1 MPDKPKFKNLGILS
15 KVDFAQNFKSDYY
28 DYGMSVIEDRAVPDV
43 RDGLKPVQ
51 RAILIEML
59 TSKIN
64 SHAKTVKVAKITGA
78 VIGKWHPHG
87 DISVEDALAVMAAP
101 WKNSMPAI
109 EIKGN
114 GGSVFGD
121 KHAAGRYIEARLSPT
136 GDAYGQNL
144 KEGIVPYMPNFDE
157 TLRMPKVLPAQL
169 PYLLINGGEGIA
181 VGLASSIPPHNPVE
195 VIKAFLRYA
204 KNSSLSVKQLMT
216 TMKGPDF
223 PTKGEIINKRD
234 LDKIYETGLGSIRI
248 RGRIKYD
255 PKDRSLHIYEIP
267 FTFAGSMN
275 NLVDE
280 LAIDCMGAPT
290 KSGKRAEPKVKG
302 VLDVKDHS
310 GKDGID
316 ITLKLRRGVDPEQVK
331 QAIFAKTR
339 METNFK
345 FDMSALNNRHQ
356 KRYNLKSYFKEYLA
370 FQNEIITNE
379 YKIQEKDL
387 AKRLE
392 ILAAMIGIQ
401 SVIDPIVACA
411 RLSNGKKE
419 LKEVL
424 MTGKVLPGLPAQ
436 YVQLVK
442 QFKCTELQAD
452 AVASLPIY
460 RLNKLDYDKMRQ
472 EAEEDQQKLEYAQKV
487 QTDSELRREIII
499 KRHQEELKKLK
510 GKNFE
515 RKTDIIDDSN
525 TTAAQLEVPES
536 SLYFSFNKYHYLRL
550 ADRKFEG
557 SIKTTNKQRIGFID
571 EDGICYNLFLE
582 NAKMTNSTGVL
593 IDTLLKTK
601 APIVGYASSF
611 DSKDEHLLLYVF
623 TDGHAKLT
631 DERKFKTKSHATK
644 VSSGKTKIKIVKVF
658 EVPKDTESITL
669 NKQTFSLKDFSH
681 QGIGGVGKKM
691 IKPIEDAMLDV
702 TFNKKQE
709 EAEKSINVTE
719 TSKNTVLSK

>member
-1 MPDKPKFKNLGILS
+1 MLTQKGAAGIFMSKIKNLGIIS
-15 KVDFAQNFKSDYY
+15 KVDFSNNFKSDYY

-59 TSKIN
+59 SSHITSK
-64 SHAKTVKVAKITGA
+64 AKTVKVAKITGA

-87 DISVEDALAVMAAP
+87 DTSVEDALAVMAAP
-101 WKNSMPAI
+101 WKNPMPAI

-157 TLRMPKVLPAQL
+157 TLHMPKVLPAQL

-195 VIKAFLRYA
+195 VIKAFLRYT

-216 TMKGPDF
+216 TIKGPDF

-234 LDKIYETGLGSIRI
+234 LPKIYETGLGSIRI
-248 RGRIKYD
+248 RGRIRYD
-255 PKDRSLHIYEIP
+255 KKDRSLHVYEIP
-267 FTFAGSMN
+267 FVFAGSMN

-280 LAIDCMGAPT
+280 LAIDCLGAPT
-290 KSGKRAEPKVKG
+290 KSGKYAEPKVKG
-302 VLDVKDHS
+302 ILDVQDHS

-370 FQNEIITNE
+370 FQNEIIANE
-379 YKIQEKDL
+379 YKIKAKDL
-387 AKRLE
+387 KKRLE
-392 ILAAMIGIQ
+392 ILDAMIGLQ
-401 SVIDPIVACA
+401 NVIDPIVACA

-419 LKEVL
+419 LKDVL
-424 MTGKVLPGLPAQ
+424 MTGKILKGLPKKF
-436 YVQLVK
+436 VPIVK
-442 QFKCTELQAD
+442 KFKCTQLQAD

-460 RLNKLDYDKMRQ
+460 KLNKLDYNKMKQ
-472 EAEEDQQKLEYAQKV
+472 DQKDFQDELTYAQKV
-487 QTDSELRREIII
+487 QDDPNLRREIII
-499 KRHQEELKKLK
+499 KRHEDKLKKLK
-510 GKNFE
+510 GKNFK
-515 RKTDIIDDSN
+515 RRTDIIDDKI
-525 TTAAQLEVPES
+525 TTSAQLEVPES
-536 SLYFSFNKYHYLRL
+536 TLYFSFNKYHYLRL
-550 ADRKFEG
+550 NDRKFDD
-557 SIKTTNKQRIGFID
+557 SLKTTNKHRLGFID
-571 EDGICYNLFLE
+571 ENGICYNLFLE
-582 NAKMTNSTGVL
+582 NAKMTNATGVL
-593 IDTLLKTK
+593 IDTLVKSK
-601 APIVGYASSF
+601 APIIGCIGHIDDQQETS
-611 DSKDEHLLLYVF
+611 LLYVF
-623 TDGHAKLT
+623 VDGHVKIT
-631 DERKFKTKSHATK
+631 DERNFKTKSHATK
-644 VSSGKTKIKIVKVF
+644 VSSGKTKIKIAKIA
-658 EVPKDTESITL
+658 EVPKDTTSIVL
-669 NKQTFSLKDFSH
+669 NGKEFNIADFSH
-681 QGIGGVGKKM
+681 QGLGGTGKKM
-691 IKPIEDAMLDV
+691 IKPLEDGLIKIE
-702 TFNKKQE
+702 FKKG
-709 EAEKSINVTE
+709 K
-719 TSKNTVLSK
+719 

>member
-15 KVDFAQNFKSDYY
+15 KVDFSQNFKSDYY

-87 DISVEDALAVMAAP
+87 DTSVEDALAVMAAP

-331 QAIFAKTR
+331 QSIFAKTR

-411 RLSNGKKE
+411 RLSSGKKE

-601 APIVGYASSF
+601 APIVGYASSI

-669 NKQTFSLKDFSH
+669 NKQTFSLSDFSH

-709 EAEKSINVTE
+709 EVEKSINVTE
-719 TSKNTVLSK
+719 TSKNADE

>member
-1 MPDKPKFKNLGILS
+1 MSKIKNLGIIS
-15 KVDFAQNFKSDYY
+15 KVDFSQNFKSDYY

-59 TSKIN
+59 SSHITSK
-64 SHAKTVKVAKITGA
+64 AKTVKVAKITGA

-87 DISVEDALAVMAAP
+87 DASVEDALAVMAAP
-101 WKNSMPAI
+101 WKNPMPAI

-195 VIKAFLRYA
+195 VIKAFLRYT

-216 TMKGPDF
+216 TIKGPDF

-234 LDKIYETGLGSIRI
+234 LPKIYETGLGSIRI
-248 RGRIKYD
+248 RGRIRYD
-255 PKDRSLHIYEIP
+255 KKDRSLHIYEIP
-267 FTFAGSMN
+267 FVFAGSMN

-280 LAIDCMGAPT
+280 LAIDCLGAPT

-316 ITLKLRRGVDPEQVK
+316 ITLKLRRGVDPDQVK

-370 FQNEIITNE
+370 FQNEIIANE
-379 YKIQEKDL
+379 YKIQAKDL

-392 ILAAMIGIQ
+392 ILSAMIGLQ
-401 SVIDPIVACA
+401 NVIDPIVTCA

-424 MTGKVLPGLPAQ
+424 MTGKILKGLPKKF
-436 YVQLVK
+436 VPIVK
-442 QFKCTELQAD
+442 CFNCTQLQAD

-460 RLNKLDYDKMRQ
+460 KLNKLDYDKMKHEQKDCQ
-472 EAEEDQQKLEYAQKV
+472 EKLAYAQKV
-487 QTDSELRREIII
+487 QKDPSLRREIII
-499 KRHQEELKKLK
+499 KRHEDELEKLK
-510 GKNFE
+510 SKDFK
-515 RKTDIIDDSN
+515 RRTDIIDDKV
-525 TTAAQLEVPES
+525 TTSAQLEVPES
-536 SLYFSFNKYHYLRL
+536 ALYFSFDKYHYLRL
-550 ADRKFEG
+550 NDHKFDD
-557 SIKTTNKQRIGFID
+557 SIKTTNKHRLGFLD
-571 EDGICYNLFLE
+571 ENGICYNLFLE

-593 IDTLLKTK
+593 IDTLVKSK
-601 APIVGYASSF
+601 APIIGCISHIDDKQETS
-611 DSKDEHLLLYVF
+611 LLYVF
-623 TDGHAKLT
+623 VDGHVKIT
-631 DERKFKTKSHATK
+631 DERNFQTKSHATK
-644 VSSGKTKIKIVKVF
+644 VSRGKTKIQIAKIV
-658 EVPKDTESITL
+658 EVPKDTKTIKLNDREFSIT
-669 NKQTFSLKDFSH
+669 DFSH
-681 QGIGGVGKKM
+681 QGIGGTGKKM
-691 IKPIEDAMLDV
+691 IKPLEDGLIKIE
-702 TFNKKQE
+702 FKK
-709 EAEKSINVTE
+709 SE
-719 TSKNTVLSK
+719 TSD

>member
-1 MPDKPKFKNLGILS
+1 MVSKPKFKNLGILS
-15 KVDFAQNFKSDYY
+15 KVDFAKNFKSDYY

-87 DISVEDALAVMAAP
+87 DTSVEDALAVMAAP
-101 WKNSMPAI
+101 WKNMMPAI

-169 PYLLINGGEGIA
+169 PYLLINGSEGIA

-195 VIKAFLRYA
+195 VIKAFLRYT

-216 TMKGPDF
+216 TIKGPDF

-234 LDKIYETGLGSIRI
+234 LEKIYETGLGSIRI

-255 PKDRSLHIYEIP
+255 SKDRSLHIYEIP

-316 ITLKLRRGVDPEQVK
+316 ITLKLRRGVDPDQVT

-379 YKIQEKDL
+379 YKIQEQDL

-401 SVIDPIVACA
+401 NVIDEIVACA

-424 MTGKVLPGLPAQ
+424 MTGKVLKGLPKK
-436 YVQLVK
+436 YETVVK
-442 QFKCTELQAD
+442 NFHCTSLQAD
-452 AVASLPIY
+452 AIASLPIY
-460 RLNKLDYDKMRQ
+460 RLNRLDYGKMKK
-472 EAEEDQQKLEYAQKV
+472 EAQEDQEKLNYAQKV
-487 QTDSELRREIII
+487 QTDNNLRRDIII
-499 KRHQEELKKLK
+499 KRHEEELKKLK
-510 GKNFE
+510 GKNFK
-515 RKTDIIDDSN
+515 RQTDIIDDSI
-525 TTAAQLEVPES
+525 TTSAKLEVPES
-536 SLYFSFNKYHYLRL
+536 DLYFTFNKYHYLRL
-550 ADRKFEG
+550 NDRKFENA
-557 SIKTTNKQRIGFID
+557 IKTTNKKRLGFID
-571 EDGICYNLFLE
+571 ENGICYNLFLE

-593 IDTLLKTK
+593 IDTLVKSEV
-601 APIVGYASSF
+601 PIIGVISHI
-611 DSKDEHLLLYVF
+611 DDEEETSLLYVF
-623 TDGHAKLT
+623 VDGHAKIT
-631 DERKFKTKSHATK
+631 DERNFKTKSHATK
-644 VSSGKTKIKIVKVF
+644 VSRGKTKVKIAKIVEIPKTATEIVLNGQRFKV
-658 EVPKDTESITL
+658 D
-669 NKQTFSLKDFSH
+669 DFSH
-681 QGIGGVGKKM
+681 QNIGGIGKKM
-691 IKPIEDAMLDV
+691 IKPLEDGLIDV
-702 TFNKKQE
+702 EFKE
-709 EAEKSINVTE
+709 
-719 TSKNTVLSK
+719 

>member
-1 MPDKPKFKNLGILS
+1 MSKIKNLGIIS

-436 YVQLVK
+436 YVPLVK

-525 TTAAQLEVPES
+525 TTTAQLEVPES

-601 APIVGYASSF
+601 APIVGYASNI

-669 NKQTFSLKDFSH
+669 NQQTFSLKDFSH

-719 TSKNTVLSK
+719 TSKNIEE

>member
-1 MPDKPKFKNLGILS
+1 MSKFKNLGIIS
-15 KVDFAQNFKSDYY
+15 KVDFSQNFKSDYY

-87 DISVEDALAVMAAP
+87 DTSVEDALAVMAAP

-411 RLSNGKKE
+411 RLSSGKKE

-436 YVQLVK
+436 YVLLVK

-472 EAEEDQQKLEYAQKV
+472 EAEEDQEKLEYAQKV

-525 TTAAQLEVPES
+525 TTTAQLEVPES

-557 SIKTTNKQRIGFID
+557 STKTTNKQRIGFID

-601 APIVGYASSF
+601 APIVGYASSI

-669 NKQTFSLKDFSH
+669 NQQTFSLKDFSH

-702 TFNKKQE
+702 TFNKKQK
-709 EAEKSINVTE
+709 EAEKSVNTTE
-719 TSKNTVLSK
+719 ASENTEE

>member
-1 MPDKPKFKNLGILS
+1 MSDKPKFKNLGILS
-15 KVDFAQNFKSDYY
+15 KVDFSQNFKSDYY
-28 DYGMSVIEDRAVPDV
+28 AYGMSVIEDRAVPDV

-59 TSKIN
+59 TSHITSK
-64 SHAKTVKVAKITGA
+64 AKTVKVAKITGA

-87 DISVEDALAVMAAP
+87 DTSVEDALAVMAAP

-204 KNSSLSVKQLMT
+204 KDSSLSVKQLMT
-216 TMKGPDF
+216 TIKGPDF
-223 PTKGEIINKRD
+223 PTKGQIINKRD
-234 LDKIYETGLGSIRI
+234 LVKAYETGLGSIRI
-248 RGRIKYD
+248 RGRIRYD
-255 PKDRSLHIYEIP
+255 KKDRSLHIYEIP

-280 LAIDCMGAPT
+280 LAIDCMGALT
-290 KSGKRAEPKVKG
+290 KNGKRAEPKVKG
-302 VLDVKDHS
+302 ILDVKDHS

-316 ITLKLRRGVDPEQVK
+316 ITLKLRRGVNPEQVEK
-331 QAIFAKTR
+331 AIFAKTR
-339 METNFK
+339 METNYK

-379 YKIQEKDL
+379 YAIQEKDL

-392 ILAAMIGIQ
+392 ILSAMIGLQ
-401 SVIDPIVACA
+401 TVIDPIVACA

-424 MTGKVLPGLPAQ
+424 MTGKVLEGLPQQ
-436 YVQLVK
+436 YVKTVQH
-442 QFKCTELQAD
+442 FHCSELQAD

-472 EAEEDQQKLEYAQKV
+472 EAKEDEEKLAYAKKV
-487 QTDSELRREIII
+487 QNDGELRREIII
-499 KRHQEELKKLK
+499 KRHKEELKKLK
-510 GKNFE
+510 GKKFE
-515 RKTDIIDDSN
+515 RKTEILDDQITISSK
-525 TTAAQLEVPES
+525 LEVPES

-550 ADRKFEG
+550 SDRKFDD
-557 SIKTTNKQRIGFID
+557 SIKTTNKRRLGFID
-571 EDGICYNLFLE
+571 ENGICYNLFLE
-582 NAKMTNSTGVL
+582 NAKMTNSTGIL
-593 IDTLLKTK
+593 IDTVVKAN
-601 APIVGYASSF
+601 APIIGCISNIDV
-611 DSKDEHLLLYVF
+611 EEETPLLYVF
-623 TDGHAKLT
+623 NDGHAKIT

-644 VSSGKTKIKIVKVF
+644 VSSGKTRLKIAKIA
-658 EVPKDTESITL
+658 EVPKGTTSIVL
-669 NKQTFSLKDFSH
+669 NGKEFTMDQFSH

-691 IKPIEDAMLDV
+691 IKPLEDGLIDV
-702 TFNKKQE
+702 EFKQANK
-709 EAEKSINVTE
+709 ANEKPVVENVE
-719 TSKNTVLSK
+719 NSNE

>member
-1 MPDKPKFKNLGILS
+1 MSKIKNLGIIS

-411 RLSNGKKE
+411 RLSSGKKE

-436 YVQLVK
+436 YVPLVK

-472 EAEEDQQKLEYAQKV
+472 EAEEDQEKLEYAQKV

-525 TTAAQLEVPES
+525 TTTAQLEVPES

-557 SIKTTNKQRIGFID
+557 STKTTNKQRIGFID
-571 EDGICYNLFLE
+571 ENGICYNLFLE

-601 APIVGYASSF
+601 APIVGYASSI

-719 TSKNTVLSK
+719 TSKNTED

>member
-1 MPDKPKFKNLGILS
+1 MSDKPKFKNLGILS
-15 KVDFAQNFKSDYY
+15 KVDFSQNFKSDYY

-59 TSKIN
+59 SSHIT

-87 DISVEDALAVMAAP
+87 DTSVEDALAVMAAP
-101 WKNSMPAI
+101 WKNPMPAI

-204 KNSSLSVKQLMT
+204 ENSSLSVKQLMT

-223 PTKGEIINKRD
+223 PTRGEIINKRD

-248 RGRIKYD
+248 RGRIRYD
-255 PKDRSLHIYEIP
+255 DKDRSLHIYEIP

-302 VLDVKDHS
+302 ILDVKDHS

-339 METNFK
+339 METNYK

-370 FQNEIITNE
+370 FQNEIIANE
-379 YKIQEKDL
+379 YAIQEKDL

-392 ILAAMIGIQ
+392 ILTAMIGLQ
-401 SVIDPIVACA
+401 DVIDPIIACA
-411 RLSNGKKE
+411 KLSNGKKE

-424 MTGKVLPGLPAQ
+424 MTGKVLKGLPTR
-436 YVQLVK
+436 YHKIVK
-442 QFKCTELQAD
+442 QFHCTEIQAD

-460 RLNKLDYDKMRQ
+460 KLNKLDYDKMRK
-472 EAEEDQQKLEYAQKV
+472 EAEEDQKKLAYAKKV
-487 QTDSELRREIII
+487 QQDADLRREIII
-499 KRHQEELKKLK
+499 DRHKEELKKLK
-510 GKNFE
+510 GKDFK
-515 RKTDIIDDSN
+515 RKTDIIDDK
-525 TTAAQLEVPES
+525 TTTSATLEVPET
-536 SLYFSFNKYHYLRL
+536 SLYFTFNKYHYLRL

-557 SIKTTNKQRIGFID
+557 SIKTSNKHRLGFID
-571 EDGICYNLFLE
+571 ENGICYNLYLE
-582 NAKMTNSTGVL
+582 NAKMTNATGVL
-593 IDTLLKTK
+593 IDTLVKSK
-601 APIVGYASSF
+601 SPIIGCISHIDDDKEAP
-611 DSKDEHLLLYVF
+611 LLYVF
-623 TDGHAKLT
+623 TDGHAKIT

-644 VSSGKTKIKIVKVF
+644 VSSGKTKIKIAKIAEIPTGTKEISLNGQSFKV
-658 EVPKDTESITL
+658 D
-669 NKQTFSLKDFSH
+669 DFSH

-691 IKPIEDAMLDV
+691 IKPLEDGMLKIV
-702 TFNKKQE
+702 FK
-709 EAEKSINVTE
+709 
-719 TSKNTVLSK
+719 

>member
-1 MPDKPKFKNLGILS
+1 MPDKPKFKNLGIIS

-87 DISVEDALAVMAAP
+87 DTSVEDALAVMAAP

-411 RLSNGKKE
+411 RLSSGKKE

-472 EAEEDQQKLEYAQKV
+472 EAEEDQEKLTYAQKV
-487 QTDSELRREIII
+487 QTDSELRRKIII

-525 TTAAQLEVPES
+525 TTTAQLEVPES

-557 SIKTTNKQRIGFID
+557 STKTTNKQRIGFID

-601 APIVGYASSF
+601 APIVGYASSI

-658 EVPKDTESITL
+658 EVPKDTKSITL
-669 NKQTFSLKDFSH
+669 NKQTFSLSDFSH

-719 TSKNTVLSK
+719 TSKNTEE

>member
-1 MPDKPKFKNLGILS
+1 MSKIKNLGIIS

-436 YVQLVK
+436 YVPLVK

-525 TTAAQLEVPES
+525 TTTAQLEVPES

-601 APIVGYASSF
+601 APIVGYASNI

-644 VSSGKTKIKIVKVF
+644 VSSGKTKIKIVKIF

-709 EAEKSINVTE
+709 EAEKSVNTIE
-719 TSKNTVLSK
+719 TSENTEE

>member
-1 MPDKPKFKNLGILS
+1 
-15 KVDFAQNFKSDYY
+15 
-28 DYGMSVIEDRAVPDV
+28 
-43 RDGLKPVQ
+43 
-51 RAILIEML
+51 
-59 TSKIN
+59 
-64 SHAKTVKVAKITGA
+64 
-78 VIGKWHPHG
+78 
-87 DISVEDALAVMAAP
+87 MA
-101 WKNSMPAI
+101 
-109 EIKGN
+109 
-114 GGSVFGD
+114 
-121 KHAAGRYIEARLSPT
+121 
-136 GDAYGQNL
+136 
-144 KEGIVPYMPNFDE
+144 
-157 TLRMPKVLPAQL
+157 
-169 PYLLINGGEGIA
+169 
-181 VGLASSIPPHNPVE
+181 
-195 VIKAFLRYA
+195 
-204 KNSSLSVKQLMT
+204 

-411 RLSNGKKE
+411 RLSSGKKE

-436 YVQLVK
+436 YVPLVK

-525 TTAAQLEVPES
+525 TTTAQLEVPES

-601 APIVGYASSF
+601 APIVGYASNI

-719 TSKNTVLSK
+719 TSENTEE

>member
-1 MPDKPKFKNLGILS
+1 MPDKPKFKNLGIIS
-15 KVDFAQNFKSDYY
+15 KVDFSQNFKSDYY

-316 ITLKLRRGVDPEQVK
+316 ITLKLRRGVNPEQVK

-411 RLSNGKKE
+411 RLSSGKKE

-472 EAEEDQQKLEYAQKV
+472 EAEEDQEKLEYAQKV

-525 TTAAQLEVPES
+525 TTTAQLEVPES

-557 SIKTTNKQRIGFID
+557 STKTTNKQRIGFID

-601 APIVGYASSF
+601 APIVGYASSI

-681 QGIGGVGKKM
+681 QGISGVGKKM

-719 TSKNTVLSK
+719 TSKNIEE

>member
-1 MPDKPKFKNLGILS
+1 MPDKPKFKNLGIIS
-15 KVDFAQNFKSDYY
+15 KVDFSQNFKSDYY

-101 WKNSMPAI
+101 WKHSMPAI

-316 ITLKLRRGVDPEQVK
+316 ITLKLRRGVNPEQVK

-411 RLSNGKKE
+411 RLSSGKKE

-472 EAEEDQQKLEYAQKV
+472 EAEEDQEKLEYAQKV

-525 TTAAQLEVPES
+525 TTTAQLEVPES

-557 SIKTTNKQRIGFID
+557 STKTTNKQRIGFID

-601 APIVGYASSF
+601 APIVGYASSI

-681 QGIGGVGKKM
+681 QGISGVGKKM

-719 TSKNTVLSK
+719 TSKNIEE